1 MPMTPRPARF
11 AAVLAATATA
21 LLLSGCAPTVDL
33 VAAAHAGDPRCAAV
47 TVRLP
52 ETVAGLAS
60 RETNAQATGAWGNPA
75 AVLLRCG
82 VADPGPT
89 TLPCVTALGID
100 WVVDA
105 SNEKAISYTTF
116 GREPAIQVVVDH
128 TAVSDSTVLAD
139 LKPAVTV
146 IRQKRKCLDTAD
158 TFTTPAP
165 SATPTP

>member
-1 MPMTPRPARF
+1 VRA
-11 AAVLAATATA
+11 AAVLLSAATAA
-21 LLLSGCAPTVDL
+21 ALSGCAPTIDL
-33 VAAAHAGDPRCAAV
+33 APAAHAGDPRCADV

-52 ETVAGLAS
+52 DTVAGLAK
-60 RETNAQATGAWGNPA
+60 RETNAQATGAWGDPA

-105 SNEKAISYTTF
+105 SDQKAISYTTF
-116 GREPAIQVVVDH
+116 GRDPAIQVVVNH
-128 TAVSDSTVLAD
+128 KAVSDSTVLAD

-146 IRQKRKCLDTAD
+146 IPQKHKCLDTSD

-165 SATPTP
+165 NTTPAPSTTPAP